1 MPSHF
6 ETIKQASRFLRGSIA
21 EGLADTVT
29 GAISEDDNKLL
40 KFHGSYQQDDRDIR
54 DERRRQKLEPAYA
67 FMVRARLPGG
77 VMTTAQWLAFDKI
90 AGDYA
95 SSGLRIT
102 TRQTFQ
108 WHGIIKRDLKPTIA
122 AIDAAMASTIAA
134 CGDVN
139 RNVVCNA
146 NPVES
151 RAHEEAYAWAV
162 RLSEH
167 LKPKTRAYHEIW
179 LDGEKLVGE
188 ERAEQEAIL
197 ADSTQRLPLVSSPDG
212 ASLAGVAGA
221 AHAKNVKVS
230 PAISIFEPANVL
242 EGPHLSRGSSVLSEL
257 NTPSEGDAIEAVAV
271 STTGSPVDAG
281 PHAVEN
287 DSPEVEPLY
296 GPTYLPRKF
305 KIGLAIPPLN
315 DVDVFAQDLGLIAIV
330 EEDGR
335 LAGFNVAIGGGMG
348 ASQGDPSTYPRLA
361 DVIGFVPPEQLLEL
375 AETVIAVQRD
385 WGDREE
391 RKHARLKY
399 TIDRHGLAAFKAEL
413 ELRLSFALQS
423 DRAFRFDH
431 NGDRY
436 GWIEGHAGRW
446 HLTLQVEA
454 GRLLDIEAHTWL
466 GGMRELA
473 AIHKG
478 DIRLTCNQN
487 LIIANVAAADRAAI
501 DALVARHGMD
511 GYRKHSA
518 IRQHAIACVA
528 LPTCG
533 LAMAESERYLPQLLP
548 KLEALL
554 DRHGL
559 IDAPI
564 LLRLSGCPN
573 GCSRPYLGEIALIG
587 RAPGRYDLRL
597 GADFRGQR
605 LNQLHREN
613 VDEADLLKVLDE
625 LFARFAAERTAGEHF
640 GDFLLRAA
648 VMSQPRQILLK
659 VNA

>member
-1 MPSHF
+1 MPSHL
-6 ETIKQASRFLRGSIA
+6 EKIKIESNFLRGSIA
-21 EGLADTVT
+21 QGLADTVT

-77 VMTTAQWLAFDKI
+77 VMTPAQWLAFDAI
-90 AGDYA
+90 ASDYA

-108 WHGIIKRDLKPTIA
+108 WHGIIKHNLKSTIA

-139 RNVVCNA
+139 RNVVCNT

-151 RAHEEAYAWAV
+151 CAHEAAYAWAV

-167 LKPKTRAYHEIW
+167 LKPKTRAYHELW

-188 ERAEQEAIL
+188 
-197 ADSTQRLPLVSSPDG
+197 
-212 ASLAGVAGA
+212 
-221 AHAKNVKVS
+221 
-230 PAISIFEPANVL
+230 
-242 EGPHLSRGSSVLSEL
+242 SE
-257 NTPSEGDAIEAVAV
+257 
-271 STTGSPVDAG
+271 
-281 PHAVEN
+281 HAVEQQ
-287 DSPEVEPLY
+287 EPLY

-315 DVDVFAQDLGLIAIV
+315 DSDVFAQDLGLIAII
-330 EEDGR
+330 ENGQ
-335 LAGFNVAIGGGMG
+335 LAGFNAAIGGGMG
-348 ASQGDPSTYPRLA
+348 ATHGDPTTYPRLA
-361 DVIGFVPPEQLLEL
+361 DVIGFVQPEQLLAL

-391 RKHARLKY
+391 RKHARFKY
-399 TIDRHGLAAFKAEL
+399 TIDTRGLDAVKAEV
-413 ELRLSFALQS
+413 EKRLGFALEPA
-423 DRAFRFDH
+423 REFRFDH

-436 GWIEGHAGRW
+436 GWVEGYAGRW
-446 HLTLQVEA
+446 HLTLQVES
-454 GRLLDIEAHTWL
+454 GRLLDVGRHTWL
-466 GGMRELA
+466 SGMRELA
-473 AIHKG
+473 TVHTG

-487 LIIANVAAADRAAI
+487 LIIANVAAADRARI
-501 DALVARHGMD
+501 DAIAAGHGMD
-511 GYRKHSA
+511 GYRQHSA

-533 LAMAESERYLPQLLP
+533 LAMAESERYLPRLLP

-573 GCSRPYLGEIALIG
+573 GCSRPYLGEIALVG
-587 RAPGRYDLRL
+587 RGPGRYDLRL

-605 LNQLHREN
+605 LNQVYRDN
-613 VDEADLLKVLDE
+613 VDEAGLLDVLDL
-625 LFARFAAERTAGEHF
+625 LFARYAGERALGEHF
-640 GDFLLRAA
+640 GDFLLR
-648 VMSQPRQILLK
+648 VGVLGQPRTIPLK
-659 VNA
+659 VSA

>member
-1 MPSHF
+1 MPSHL
-6 ETIKQASRFLRGSIA
+6 EQIKIDSRFLRGGIA
-21 EGLADTVT
+21 AGLADTVT

-77 VMTTAQWLAFDKI
+77 VMTTGQWLAFDRI
-90 AGDYA
+90 ADDYA

-122 AIDAAMASTIAA
+122 AINAALASTIAA

-139 RNVVCNA
+139 RNVVCNT

-151 RAHEEAYAWAV
+151 QAHEEAYAWSV
-162 RLSEH
+162 HLSEH
-167 LKPKTRAYHEIW
+167 LKPKTRAYHELW

-188 ERAEQEAIL
+188 EQ
-197 ADSTQRLPLVSSPDG
+197 
-212 ASLAGVAGA
+212 
-221 AHAKNVKVS
+221 
-230 PAISIFEPANVL
+230 
-242 EGPHLSRGSSVLSEL
+242 
-257 NTPSEGDAIEAVAV
+257 
-271 STTGSPVDAG
+271 
-281 PHAVEN
+281 
-287 DSPEVEPLY
+287 EPLY

-315 DVDVFAQDLGLIAIV
+315 DVDVFAQDLGLIAII
-330 EEDGR
+330 EHGR
-335 LAGFNVAIGGGMG
+335 LVGFNAAIGGGMG
-348 ASQGDPSTYPRLA
+348 ASHGDPSTYPRLA
-361 DVIGFVPPEQLLEL
+361 DVIGFVPPEQLLAL

-413 ELRLSFALQS
+413 EQRLGFALQPA
-423 DRAFRFDH
+423 RAFGFDH

-436 GWIEGHAGRW
+436 GWIEGHAGHW

-454 GRLLDIEAHTWL
+454 GRLLDTEAHTWL
-466 GGMRELA
+466 SGMREVA
-473 AIHKG
+473 SVHTG

-487 LIIANVAAADRAAI
+487 LIIANVAAANRERI
-501 DALVARHGMD
+501 DAIIARHGMD

-518 IRQHAIACVA
+518 IRQHAVACVA

-548 KLEALL
+548 KLEVLL

-573 GCSRPYLGEIALIG
+573 GCSRPYLGEVALVG

-597 GADFRGQR
+597 GADFSGQR
-605 LNQLHREN
+605 LNQVYREN
-613 VDEADLLKVLDE
+613 VDETALLEVLGQ
-625 LFARFAAERTAGEHF
+625 LFARYAGERAVGEHF
-640 GDFLLRAA
+640 GDFLLRTGILG
-648 VMSQPRQILLK
+648 QPRQIPLK
-659 VNA
+659 VIA